1 MFPAGRLNIPPPE
14 DWPRLMDE
22 DCGAGR
28 GASHI
33 VHFSL
38 AEPGFWSEQREQVHD
53 ASELGLYDGICD
65 MVNDG
70 VLLVGVVGV
79 MTNEKVSTG
88 LANAAFLAASDALAR
103 AIEIWKRY
111 FGRESTG
118 FLAARC

>member
-1 MFPAGRLNIPPPE
+1 
-14 DWPRLMDE
+14 MDE

-38 AEPGFWSEQREQVHD
+38 AEPGFWSEQSEQVHD
-53 ASELGLYDGICD
+53 ASELGLYGGICD
-65 MVNDG
+65 IVNDG
-70 VLLVGVVGV
+70 VLLVGVVDV

-88 LANAAFLAASDALAR
+88 LANAAFLAASDALTR

-111 FGRESTG
+111 FGSESTG
-118 FLAARC
+118 FLAARR